1 MQLVGI
7 YIATNFVGPF
17 FITSANSKYQLFGR
31 ACFASRIYPLE
42 ILHNHRKRDD
52 TKTLLNKKV
61 ECNIVRMMQHS
72 QIDIFLFY
80 TYIHNIYVTNIY
92 TYIYIYLYL

>member
-1 MQLVGI
+1 MQLVGV

-17 FITSANSKYQLFGR
+17 FITSANSKYQLFVR
-31 ACFASRIYPLE
+31 ACFASRIYPLG
-42 ILHNHRKRDD
+42 ILHSNRKRDN

-61 ECNIVRMMQHS
+61 ECNTVCMMQYS

-80 TYIHNIYVTNIY
+80 THIHNIYVT
-92 TYIYIYLYL
+92 YIYIYIYRREHE